1 MRDILECMNEKTLSK
16 FTSIVAVLAIIVV
29 FGLVL
34 AQTYVRWSVNQNF
47 TFLGG
52 NELEALTL
60 SAFAL
65 LIGLAYIHRSR

>member
-1 MRDILECMNEKTLSK
+1 MNEKTLSK